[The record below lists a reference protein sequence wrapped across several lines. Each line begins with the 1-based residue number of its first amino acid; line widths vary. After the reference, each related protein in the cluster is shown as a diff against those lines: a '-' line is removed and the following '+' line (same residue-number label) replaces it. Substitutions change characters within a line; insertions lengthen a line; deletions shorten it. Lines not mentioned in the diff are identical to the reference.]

1 MKKTLIS
8 IAPALCLILA
18 LAACGA
24 EGGTPE
30 SAAPE
35 AGTPETGTP
44 ESSAPETAGT
54 ELAAYEIEGVGT
66 VYLPE
71 GGEVYFDEQVELPVP
86 TTQCGVNFGDATLH
100 VAVMGPEAYEAAG
113 VPLPESAE
121 EFSTRSGPQADV
133 PEGSVFAYDDF
144 GNYFVQFTRDG
155 TDVYYTVRV
164 GEDTSYAITLFV
176 PEGTMGDYS
185 PGEWISMVELD
196 A

>member
-8 IAPALCLILA
+8 IALALCLILA

-35 AGTPETGTP
+35 TGTPETGTP
-44 ESSAPETAGT
+44 ESSAPETAGS
-54 ELAAYEIEGVGT
+54 ELTAYEIEGVGT

-71 GGEVYFDEQVELPVP
+71 GGEVYIDKQTEPFPNI
-86 TTQCGVNFGDATLH
+86 QCGVNFGEATLH
-100 VAVMGPEAYEAAG
+100 LGVMGPEAYEAAG

-121 EFSTRSGPQADV
+121 EFSTRSGPQ
-133 PEGSVFAYDDF
+133 FAYDDF

-164 GEDTSYAITLFV
+164 SETTSYAITLFV

>member
-8 IAPALCLILA
+8 IALALCLILA

-30 SAAPE
+30 SAA
-35 AGTPETGTP
+35 PETGTP

-71 GGEVYFDEQVELPVP
+71 GGEVYIDEQTEPFP
-86 TTQCGVNFGDATLH
+86 NIQCGVNFGEATLH
-100 VAVMGPEAYEAAG
+100 LGVMGPEAYEAAG

-155 TDVYYTVRV
+155 KDVYYTVRV
-164 GEDTSYAITLFV
+164 SETTSYAITLFV

>member
-8 IAPALCLILA
+8 IALALCLILA

-35 AGTPETGTP
+35 TGTP

-54 ELAAYEIEGVGT
+54 ELTAYEIEGVGT

-71 GGEVYFDEQVELPVP
+71 GGEVYFDEQAELPVP

-155 TDVYYTVRV
+155 RDLYYTLRV
-164 GEDTSYAITLFV
+164 SETTAYIITLLV
-176 PEGTMGDYS
+176 PEGTMGEYS
-185 PGEWISMVELD
+185 PGAWIAMIEL

>member
-8 IAPALCLILA
+8 IALALCLILA

-35 AGTPETGTP
+35 TGTP

-54 ELAAYEIEGVGT
+54 ELTAYEIEGVGT

-71 GGEVYFDEQVELPVP
+71 GGEVYFDEQAELPVP

-155 TDVYYTVRV
+155 KDVYYTVRV
-164 GEDTSYAITLFV
+164 SETTSYAITLFV

>member
-8 IAPALCLILA
+8 IALALCLILA

-35 AGTPETGTP
+35 TGTPETGTP
-44 ESSAPETAGT
+44 ESSAPETAGS
-54 ELAAYEIEGVGT
+54 ELTAYEIEGVGT
-66 VYLPE
+66 VNLPE
-71 GGEVYFDEQVELPVP
+71 GGEVYIDKQTEPFPNI
-86 TTQCGVNFGDATLH
+86 QCGVNFGEATLH
-100 VAVMGPEAYEAAG
+100 LGVMGPEAYEAAG

-155 TDVYYTVRV
+155 QDYYYTLRV
-164 GEDTSYAITLFV
+164 GEDTSYAITLLV
-176 PEGTMGDYS
+176 PEGTMGEYS
-185 PGEWISMVELD
+185 PGEWIAMIEL

>member
-8 IAPALCLILA
+8 IALALCLILA
-18 LAACGA
+18 LAACGT

-35 AGTPETGTP
+35 SAAP
-44 ESSAPETAGT
+44 ESTAPELT
-54 ELAAYEIEGVGT
+54 AYEIEGVGT

-71 GGEVYFDEQVELPVP
+71 GGEVYIDKQTEPFPNI
-86 TTQCGVNFGDATLH
+86 QCGVNFGEATLH
-100 VAVMGPEAYEAAG
+100 LGVMGPEAYEAAG

-155 TDVYYTVRV
+155 KDVYYTVRV
-164 GEDTSYAITLFV
+164 SETTSYAITLFV